1 MAKHYRKSS
10 SGKARKDFLEGK
22 TQCEWIDPITEARCT
37 HVFNL
42 NDKKDVREIDH
53 IESLE
58 SGGKDEPSNW
68 QVLCNTHHK
77 IKTAMDMKKI
87 VKVRRLSNK
96 EQGFIRPKQSIQS
109 AGFSKTIK
117 PQKLTKSPLPPRAL
131 YKDTSQ

>member
-109 AGFSKTIK
+109 AGFSKKNKRPLIDK
-117 PQKLTKSPLPPRAL
+117 SKLK
-131 YKDTSQ
+131 YGV